1 MALLKEVM
9 RWLTYCPNYIALL
22 VATIGGLLRL
32 LRPASSHRLVST
44 NQHPTKYVRQLQQQ
58 SNNVEDDE
66 DYTTTTTCTGSSIIT
81 GEYRIQN
88 SYLCYTN
95 NNTNTN
101 NEVVSTFGI
110 NNNGELVYIVK

>member
-1 MALLKEVM
+1 M
-9 RWLTYCPNYIALL
+9 RWLTYCPNYIALF
-22 VATIGGLLRL
+22 VAAIGGQLL
-32 LRPASSHRLVST
+32 LRPASSHRLVSI

-58 SNNVEDDE
+58 QSNNVEDDE
-66 DYTTTTTCTGSSIIT
+66 YTTTTTTCTGSSIIT

-95 NNTNTN
+95 NNTTTTN
-101 NEVVSTFGI
+101 NDEVVSTFGI

>member
-1 MALLKEVM
+1 M

-22 VATIGGLLRL
+22 VAAIGGLLLL
-32 LRPASSHRLVST
+32 LRPASSHRLVSI

-66 DYTTTTTCTGSSIIT
+66 DYTTTCTGSSIIT

-95 NNTNTN
+95 NNTTTTN
-101 NEVVSTFGI
+101 NDEVVSTFGI

>member
-1 MALLKEVM
+1 M

-22 VATIGGLLRL
+22 VAAIGGLLLL
-32 LRPASSHRLVST
+32 LRPASSHRLVSI

-58 SNNVEDDE
+58 SNVEDDDE
-66 DYTTTTTCTGSSIIT
+66 EYTTTTTTCTGSSIIT

-95 NNTNTN
+95 NKSTNTN
-101 NEVVSTFGI
+101 NDEVVSTFGI

>member
-1 MALLKEVM
+1 M

-22 VATIGGLLRL
+22 VAAIGGLLLL
-32 LRPASSHRLVST
+32 LRPAFASHRLVSI

-58 SNNVEDDE
+58 SNNVEEDE
-66 DYTTTTTCTGSSIIT
+66 YTTTCTGSSIIT

-101 NEVVSTFGI
+101 DEVVSTFGI

>member
-1 MALLKEVM
+1 M
-9 RWLTYCPNYIALL
+9 RWLTYCPNFIALF
-22 VATIGGLLRL
+22 VAAIGGLLL

-44 NQHPTKYVRQLQQQ
+44 NQHPAKYVRQLQQQ
-58 SNNVEDDE
+58 SNNVEEDE
-66 DYTTTTTCTGSSIIT
+66 YTTTTCTGSSIIT

-101 NEVVSTFGI
+101 DEVVSTFGI